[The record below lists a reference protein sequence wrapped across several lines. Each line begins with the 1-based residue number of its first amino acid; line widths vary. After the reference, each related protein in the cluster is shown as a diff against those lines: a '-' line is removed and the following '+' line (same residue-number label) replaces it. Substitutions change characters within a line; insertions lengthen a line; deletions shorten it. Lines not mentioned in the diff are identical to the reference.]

1 MSHRP
6 LVFVSGLT
14 VADYMLWNWSLNSNH
29 DVLALVSGLTLPP
42 LAVGW
47 VWLLALTLASVAARY
62 ARRPAARMRIRRI
75 RRVKATATR
84 HQQRRQRSDG
94 ATAATSIALEE
105 GAAVSAAAGAPSRKL
120 AA

>member
-1 MSHRP
+1 
-6 LVFVSGLT
+6 
-14 VADYMLWNWSLNSNH
+14 
-29 DVLALVSGLTLPP
+29 
-42 LAVGW
+42 
-47 VWLLALTLASVAARY
+47 
-62 ARRPAARMRIRRI
+62 
-75 RRVKATATR
+75 VKATATR